1 MLTLSIFA
9 SFNPLPFLGAWKQKS
24 LPALRQAI
32 LLFHTSLLL
41 NLVFPNADR
50 CLLLLNYLYI
60 IKKELLGNT
69 SIFFLFSGLGEKI
82 GSRRCILYKV
92 IFCFFGL
99 GLQIASEFRSDPA
112 YLQFQFNVCRSL
124 IIFNI
129 KE

>member
-9 SFNPLPFLGAWKQKS
+9 SFNPLPFLGAWKQKD

-60 IKKELLGNT
+60 IKKGVIRKYVN
-69 SIFFLFSGLGEKI
+69 FLSFSVAWGK
-82 GSRRCILYKV
+82 R
-92 IFCFFGL
+92 
-99 GLQIASEFRSDPA
+99 
-112 YLQFQFNVCRSL
+112 
-124 IIFNI
+124 
-129 KE
+129 